1 MKKLLYMLTVVLV
14 LTGCN
19 SQNEYA
25 TYTKEYNTIYYE
37 LTNLVIIEDTEQ
49 TLQNIYDAKE
59 EISNLA
65 LLIENVK
72 DSVPERKLD
81 DYKLSI
87 EKYNDLCTLLNSYNI
102 WDSLDPYEQ
111 GEVWYI
117 IGYMSMEKEDYNEK
131 K

>member
-87 EKYNDLCTLLNSYNI
+87 EKYNHLCTLLNSYNI